1 MADNS
6 FENTI
11 MQSIKIACLSSLRDD
26 GLISDRQYDDLL
38 ERISEMN
45 SKAAEK
51 QRDKEAKKAA
61 GQDVDQQEKTRM
73 YHVDGKDCPIW
84 EKSLLTMQE
93 ASIYFNI
100 GYPKLSALTSDDDC
114 EYVVWNG
121 TRRLIKRERFAE
133 FLDSQFSV

>member
-11 MQSIKIACLSSLRDD
+11 MQSIKIACLSSLRED
-26 GLISDRQYDDLL
+26 GLISDRQYDELL
-38 ERISEMN
+38 DRISEMS

-51 QRDKEAKKAA
+51 QRDSKKAA
-61 GQDVDQQEKTRM
+61 GQDMEQQEKTRV
-73 YHVDGKDCPIW
+73 YHVDGKECPIW

-93 ASIYFNI
+93 ASIYFNM

-121 TRRLIKRERFAE
+121 TRRLIKRERFA
-133 FLDSQFSV
+133 

>member
-26 GLISDRQYDDLL
+26 GLISDRQYDELL
-38 ERISEMN
+38 DRISEMS

-51 QRDKEAKKAA
+51 QRESKKAA
-61 GQDVDQQEKTRM
+61 GQDMEQQEKTRV
-73 YHVDGKDCPIW
+73 YHVDGKECPIW

-93 ASIYFNI
+93 ASIYFNM

-114 EYVVWNG
+114 EYMVWNG

>member
-11 MQSIKIACLSSLRDD
+11 MQSIKIACLSSLRED
-26 GLISDRQYDDLL
+26 GLISDRQYDELL
-38 ERISEMN
+38 DRISEMS

-51 QRDKEAKKAA
+51 QRDSKKAA
-61 GQDVDQQEKTRM
+61 GQDMEQQEKTRV

-93 ASIYFNI
+93 ASIYFNM

>member
-11 MQSIKIACLSSLRDD
+11 MQSIKIACLSSLRED
-26 GLISDRQYDDLL
+26 GLISDRQYDELL
-38 ERISEMN
+38 DRISEMS

-51 QRDKEAKKAA
+51 QRDSKKTA
-61 GQDVDQQEKTRM
+61 GQDMEQQEKTRV
-73 YHVDGKDCPIW
+73 YHVDGKECPIW

-93 ASIYFNI
+93 ASIYFNM

>member
-11 MQSIKIACLSSLRDD
+11 MQSIKIACISSLRDD
-26 GLISDRQYDDLL
+26 GLISDRQFDDLL

-45 SKAAEK
+45 CKAAEK
-51 QRDKEAKKAA
+51 QKEKEAKKAA
-61 GQDVDQQEKTRM
+61 GQDADQQEKPRM

-93 ASIYFNI
+93 ASIYFNM
-100 GYPKLSALTSDDDC
+100 GYPKISALTSDDDC
-114 EYVVWNG
+114 EFVVWNG

-133 FLDSQFSV
+133 FLNSQFSI

>member
-11 MQSIKIACLSSLRDD
+11 MQSIKIACLSSLRED
-26 GLISDRQYDDLL
+26 GLISDRQYDELL
-38 ERISEMN
+38 DRISEMS

-51 QRDKEAKKAA
+51 QRDSKKAA
-61 GQDVDQQEKTRM
+61 GQDMEQQEKTRV
-73 YHVDGKDCPIW
+73 YHVDGKECPIW

-93 ASIYFNI
+93 ASIYFNM

>member
-26 GLISDRQYDDLL
+26 GLISDRQYDELL
-38 ERISEMN
+38 DRISEMS

-51 QRDKEAKKAA
+51 QRESKKAA
-61 GQDVDQQEKTRM
+61 GQDMEQQEKTRV
-73 YHVDGKDCPIW
+73 YHVDGKECPIW

-93 ASIYFNI
+93 ASIYFNM

>member
-38 ERISEMN
+38 DRISEMN

-51 QRDKEAKKAA
+51 QREKEEKKAS

>member
-38 ERISEMN
+38 DRISEMN

-51 QRDKEAKKAA
+51 QREKEEKKAS

-121 TRRLIKRERFAE
+121 TRRLIKRERFTE

>member
-26 GLISDRQYDDLL
+26 GLISDRQYDELL
-38 ERISEMN
+38 DRISEMS

-51 QRDKEAKKAA
+51 QRDSKKAA
-61 GQDVDQQEKTRM
+61 GQDMEQQEKTRV
-73 YHVDGKDCPIW
+73 YHVDGKECPIW

-93 ASIYFNI
+93 ASIYFNM

>member
-1 MADNS
+1 MS
-6 FENTI
+6 
-11 MQSIKIACLSSLRDD
+11 
-26 GLISDRQYDDLL
+26 
-38 ERISEMN
+38 

-51 QRDKEAKKAA
+51 QRDSKKAA
-61 GQDVDQQEKTRM
+61 GQDMEQQEKTRV
-73 YHVDGKDCPIW
+73 YHVDGKECPIW

-93 ASIYFNI
+93 ASIYFNM

>member
-11 MQSIKIACLSSLRDD
+11 MQSIKIACLSSLRED
-26 GLISDRQYDDLL
+26 GLISDRQYDELL
-38 ERISEMN
+38 DRISKMS

-51 QRDKEAKKAA
+51 QRDSKKAA
-61 GQDVDQQEKTRM
+61 GQDMEQQEKTRV
-73 YHVDGKDCPIW
+73 YHVDGKECPIW

-93 ASIYFNI
+93 ASIYFNM

>member
-11 MQSIKIACLSSLRDD
+11 MQSIKIACLSSLRED
-26 GLISDRQYDDLL
+26 GLISDRQYDELL
-38 ERISEMN
+38 DRISEMS

-51 QRDKEAKKAA
+51 QRDSKKAA
-61 GQDVDQQEKTRM
+61 GQDMEQQEKTRV
-73 YHVDGKDCPIW
+73 YHVDGKECPIW

-93 ASIYFNI
+93 ALIYFNM

>member
-1 MADNS
+1 
-6 FENTI
+6 
-11 MQSIKIACLSSLRDD
+11 MQSIKIACLSSLRED
-26 GLISDRQYDDLL
+26 GLISDRQYDELL
-38 ERISEMN
+38 DRISEMS

-51 QRDKEAKKAA
+51 QRDSKKAA
-61 GQDVDQQEKTRM
+61 GQDMEQQEKTRV
-73 YHVDGKDCPIW
+73 YHVDGKECPIW

-93 ASIYFNI
+93 ASIYFNM

>member
-11 MQSIKIACLSSLRDD
+11 MQSIKIACLSSLRED
-26 GLISDRQYDDLL
+26 GLISDRQYDELL
-38 ERISEMN
+38 DRISEM
-45 SKAAEK
+45 SRKAAEK
-51 QRDKEAKKAA
+51 QNESKKAA
-61 GQDVDQQEKTRM
+61 CQDMEQQGKTRV

-93 ASIYFNI
+93 ASIYFNM